1 MSRRRLVLASC
12 ALLSAGAWMMPVRVT
27 AQTTDTAFAVA
38 RNAVIDISMRSGR
51 LVVRGGDRT
60 SAELRTTRSDYRVRS
75 AGVGVT
81 LSIGTN
87 TSRNQRSSSGRAD
100 VELLVPRG
108 IKLVVNGMSGD
119 VSVADVDGDVEVSIL
134 TGDIE
139 VRSLGARAILSTLSG
154 DLRVTDVAGSL
165 RLTTVSGDITAHGV
179 RGELDIGT
187 TSGDVTVSA
196 DQIRRVAFNS
206 VTGDLSLEGTVEAD
220 ARLQLT
226 THSGDV
232 HLGLPANVGGQ
243 LEVSTFNGTVS
254 GGTMTLMPGTV
265 GARRDRSAS
274 LYEFGGGG
282 GVRITVSTFNG
293 DITLGRGVR
302 RRDE

>member
-1 MSRRRLVLASC
+1 MSRRRLTLVTCAVLSVGPW
-12 ALLSAGAWMMPVRVT
+12 LTPVDGL
-27 AQTTDTAFAVA
+27 AQTADTTFSVA
-38 RNAVIDISMRSGR
+38 RNGVIDISMRSGR
-51 LVVRGGDRT
+51 LIVRGGDRT
-60 SAELRTTRSDYRVRS
+60 SAELRTNRSDYRVRS
-75 AGVGVT
+75 DGVGVT
-81 LSIGTN
+81 VSIGTG
-87 TSRNQRSSSGRAD
+87 TSRNQRSSSGRSD

-139 VRSLGARAILSTLSG
+139 VRSLGSRAILSTLSG
-154 DLRVTDVAGSL
+154 DLRVADVAGNL
-165 RLTTVSGDITAHGV
+165 RLTTVSGDITARGV

-187 TSGDVTVSA
+187 TSGDVSVSA
-196 DQIRRVAFNS
+196 DAVRRVAFNS
-206 VTGDLSLEGTVEAD
+206 VTGDLSLQGTVESD

-232 HLGLPANVGGQ
+232 ILSLPANVGGQ

-254 GGTMTLMPGTV
+254 GGTMTLLPGTV
-265 GARRDRSAS
+265 GTRRDRSAS

-282 GVRITVSTFNG
+282 GVRITISTFNG

-302 RRDE
+302 RREE